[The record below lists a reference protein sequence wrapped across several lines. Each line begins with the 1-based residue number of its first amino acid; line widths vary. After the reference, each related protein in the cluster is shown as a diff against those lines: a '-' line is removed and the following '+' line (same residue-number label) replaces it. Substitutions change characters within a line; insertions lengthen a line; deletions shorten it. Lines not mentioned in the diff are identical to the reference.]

1 MLVESI
7 VGWLVHGVVGEADRP
22 DQAALMLFVKASQQE
37 IEGAPEEMLKRIF
50 DIDGLGGGKNQDEK
64 DPAEEQFKNSLTT
77 EEGRYCV
84 TLPWKDGHP
93 LLPTYEEAASAQ
105 LRSQLRR
112 MKRCPE
118 VLEKYDKQLKD
129 YVEGGFAEIIDPKA
143 ESSEG
148 GIVTY
153 IPHLEVIRLDK
164 SSTKVRPVFNASFG
178 KPSLNSCLN
187 SGPNL
192 VPPMVE
198 ILLRFR
204 SHRITLTADIE
215 KAFLQIALAVGDR
228 NATRFLW
235 AENPFEENPKIIH
248 LRWKRVVFGL
258 TCSPFHLTATLRL
271 HLENYKQ
278 SHPRT
283 AALMGSDMFV
293 DDLISGADSR
303 EEAEIIAKEAVAIA
317 ADAKMPLRRWRTN
330 DQELQKKLS
339 ALCPSEQAATQ
350 LIFQGEDV
358 TKVLGTVWDRERD
371 VLTFETAAI
380 VEHCATI
387 RHRTNLRTVL
397 SVSSRVYDPLGLI
410 SPVVIFTRI
419 LMQRIWKRRLDWD
432 EELPAEMKRELW
444 KWVDQLQDLA
454 AVSVPRWYAVN
465 LSKVQESE
473 LHVFCDASKKA
484 YGSVAYLRC
493 TEQTR
498 RTEVNI
504 IASRAR
510 VAPLDPPTLPRL
522 ELLGGHLAAGL
533 ATQIKKAMGGAKDH
547 LLD

>member
-1 MLVESI
+1 MSGNRAHLYPISRVAIDQWLQRIDALDLPLAEDPEELRGESWNGEIDLLIVTEHYYEILTGETKRLSPQLMLVGSI
-7 VGWLVHGVVGEADRP
+7 VGWLVHGVVGDADRP
-22 DQAALMLFVKASQQE
+22 DQAALMLLVKASQQE

-50 DIDGLGGGKNQDEK
+50 DIDGLGGGKIQDEK

-153 IPHLEVIRLDK
+153 ILHLEVIRLDK

-198 ILLRFR
+198 IL
-204 SHRITLTADIE
+204 
-215 KAFLQIALAVGDR
+215 
-228 NATRFLW
+228 
-235 AENPFEENPKIIH
+235 
-248 LRWKRVVFGL
+248 
-258 TCSPFHLTATLRL
+258 
-271 HLENYKQ
+271 
-278 SHPRT
+278 
-283 AALMGSDMFV
+283 
-293 DDLISGADSR
+293 
-303 EEAEIIAKEAVAIA
+303 
-317 ADAKMPLRRWRTN
+317 
-330 DQELQKKLS
+330 
-339 ALCPSEQAATQ
+339 
-350 LIFQGEDV
+350 
-358 TKVLGTVWDRERD
+358 
-371 VLTFETAAI
+371 
-380 VEHCATI
+380 
-387 RHRTNLRTVL
+387 
-397 SVSSRVYDPLGLI
+397 
-410 SPVVIFTRI
+410 
-419 LMQRIWKRRLDWD
+419 WD
-432 EELPAEMKRELW
+432 EELPAEMKREFW
-444 KWVDQLQDLA
+444 QWVDQLQDLP
-454 AVSVPRWYAVN
+454 AVSVPRWYAEN

-473 LHVFCDASKKA
+473 LHVFCDASEKA

-510 VAPLDPPTLPRL
+510 VAPLDPPT
-522 ELLGGHLAAGL
+522 
-533 ATQIKKAMGGAKDH
+533 
-547 LLD
+547 

>member
-1 MLVESI
+1 MLVELI

-22 DQAALMLFVKASQQE
+22 DQAALMLLVKASQQE
-37 IEGAPEEMLKRIF
+37 IEGASEEMLKRIF
-50 DIDGLGGGKNQDEK
+50 DIDGLGGGKIQDEK
-64 DPAEEQFKNSLTT
+64 DPAEEQFKISLTT

-204 SHRITLTADIE
+204 SHRIALTADIE

-330 DQELQKKLS
+330 DQKLQKKLS
-339 ALCPSEQAATQ
+339 ALCPSEQEATQ

-397 SVSSRVYDPLGLI
+397 SVSSRVYDSLGLI
-410 SPVVIFTRI
+410 SPVVIFTLI

-473 LHVFCDASKKA
+473 LHVFCDNSEKA
-484 YGSVAYLRC
+484 YGAVAYLRC
-493 TEQTR
+493 TEQTG

-510 VAPLDPPTLPRL
+510 VAPLDPPT
-522 ELLGGHLAAGL
+522 
-533 ATQIKKAMGGAKDH
+533 
-547 LLD
+547 